1 MASGQVNYWT
11 IENVDMNTASQ
22 TTPGDS
28 VQGPDA
34 GEFCPLAGMRVLDF
48 TKILAGP
55 LCTQYLADLGADV
68 VKVEPLH
75 GDDTRSWPPFA
86 NGVGAIFTAVNRN
99 KRGIA
104 VDLKQPDGLAIAHA
118 LAREAD
124 IVVESFGPGVADRL
138 GIGWD
143 ELRAINPR
151 LVYASIS
158 GYGTRGPMKEGKGYD
173 LIAQAFTGMLSLT
186 GEPGGPPAR
195 SPFSPIDQATGYHAV
210 IGIMGSLM
218 QRART
223 GRGHRIETSLFDSA
237 VGFLGY
243 FLQNYWVRGTEPER
257 PGSGHESL
265 VPYQAFPTADAPI
278 ILGIANDGFWRAF
291 CNLVGREDLA
301 ADPRFATN
309 GERVRHREVLI
320 PIVTAIL
327 ATRSRAEW
335 LDALA
340 TREIPCSPVHTL
352 GELSDHPQTAASD
365 MILSDGEFRTVGS
378 PLRADG
384 ARPALRRHPPGL
396 GEHSRSVLAELGY
409 CTRLI
414 ETLIAD
420 GVIGAAPCK
429 PAHSGREP

>member
-1 MASGQVNYWT
+1 MDVT
-11 IENVDMNTASQ
+11 ITQHERLSAAPKVSAN
-22 TTPGDS
+22 GL
-28 VQGPDA
+28 
-34 GEFCPLAGMRVLDF
+34 FRPLAGMRVLDF

-75 GDDTRSWPPFA
+75 GDDTRGWPPFA

-99 KRGIA
+99 KRGLA
-104 VDLKQPDGLAIAHA
+104 LDLKKPEGLALAHA

-138 GIGWD
+138 GVGAD
-143 ELRAINPR
+143 VLTAINPR
-151 LVYASIS
+151 IVYASIS

-173 LIAQAFTGMLSLT
+173 LIAQAFTGMLALT

-210 IGIMGSLM
+210 IGIMGGLM
-218 QRART
+218 QRERT
-223 GRGHRIETSLFDSA
+223 GQGTRIEVSLFDSA

-243 FLQNYWVRGTEPER
+243 FLQNYWTRGTEPER

-278 ILGIANDGFWRAF
+278 ILGIANDGFWRVF
-291 CNLVGREDLA
+291 CDLVGQSELGT
-301 ADPRFATN
+301 DPRFATN
-309 GERVRHREVLI
+309 GERVRHRDVLL
-320 PIVTAIL
+320 PIVAGML
-327 ATRSRAEW
+327 ASRTRAEW
-335 LDALA
+335 LEVLSAHD
-340 TREIPCSPVHTL
+340 IPCSPVHTL

-365 MILSDGEFRTVGS
+365 MILKRGEFRTVGT

-384 ARPALRRHPPGL
+384 ERPALDRLPPAL
-396 GEHSRSVLAELGY
+396 GEHSRSVLADLGIDQ
-409 CTRLI
+409 TRI
-414 ETLIAD
+414 EALIAA
-420 GVIGAAPCK
+420 GVVGADPCAAAP
-429 PAHSGREP
+429 SGREP